1 MSLLFN
7 LQSLDVIRLRF
18 RRDTSKISDL
28 PQLSNNSNF
37 SKYSEYS
44 DRQIV
49 RIFRQFRQ
57 FPESLK
63 FQRSSGCRGTTSI
76 FLRFSQFAGGRAFC
90 LYKGCKKAATQK
102 ELRPTDFRAPQEL
115 RGHNKFIFRA
125 KKLQL
130 FTFSPR
136 ENLTFNF
143 KLWYNLKKR
152 QKFFI
157 KKFDFKNQIFWPPWS
172 KKEGRTFRSPRS
184 FQFRKLTI
192 SG

>member
-1 MSLLFN
+1 MCPCFFN

-28 PQLSNNSNF
+28 PQLSDNSNF

-63 FQRSSGCRGTTSI
+63 FQRSSGCRDTIPI
-76 FLRFSQFAGGRAFC
+76 FPRFSQFAGGHVFC

-102 ELRPTDFRAPQEL
+102 ELRPVDFRAPQEL

-152 QKFFI
+152 QNFFI
-157 KKFDFKNQIFWPPWS
+157 KNLILKIKFSGRRGQ
-172 KKEGRTFRSPRS
+172 KKKGELFVLPDRFGF
-184 FQFRKLTI
+184 
-192 SG
+192 GN